1 MESRGVVWWAMS
13 DTIYLTGEAK
23 APSNNPITSQF
34 GLFYVAF
41 EIAPDTHRILDVDC
55 TATLALTR
63 NFIRSLFVDADIT
76 DPGRLIELIQRR
88 YHGSSQKAL
97 ITAVNNAAKKYRE
110 VAA

>member
-1 MESRGVVWWAMS
+1 MS

-41 EIAPDTHRILDVDC
+41 EIAPDTHRILDVYC

-76 DPGRLIELIQRR
+76 DPGRLIERIQRR

-110 VAA
+110 VAAQ

>member
-1 MESRGVVWWAMS
+1 MS

-41 EIAPDTHRILDVDC
+41 EIEPDTHRILDVDC

-63 NFIRSLFVDADIT
+63 NFIRSLFVDAD
-76 DPGRLIELIQRR
+76 D
-88 YHGSSQKAL
+88 L
-97 ITAVNNAAKKYRE
+97 ITAYQAVVADISQPAAP
-110 VAA
+110 